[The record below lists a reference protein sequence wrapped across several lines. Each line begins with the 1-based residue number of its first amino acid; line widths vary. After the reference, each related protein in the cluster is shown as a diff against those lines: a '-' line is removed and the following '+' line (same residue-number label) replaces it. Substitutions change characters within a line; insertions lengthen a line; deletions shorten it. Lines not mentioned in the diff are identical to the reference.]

1 MRSHTLLR
9 GPSRHYQYQLSSLI
23 KRQQTAPKL
32 QRSRMSAATSGKGS
46 LPHQMR
52 TAAEPRQNRLYNV
65 RLSHIEQ
72 VNPCVR
78 LLQLT
83 IPPEVQ
89 NPDDSSYQESDQ
101 ESQPPPQP
109 LTFLPGQWLDVH
121 IPSISNAGGF
131 SITSTPADA
140 QVLPSLANQDSDAV
154 QAIVN
159 NDATGLPPLNPDGRP
174 PYVELAVRA
183 APSNPASAWLWK
195 PAEEILGSELAI
207 RVGGSFVWPPSGVR
221 LGDVRNV
228 VFIAGGVGINP
239 LISMLSHLNNDDEA
253 TTTLRHPSLNIR
265 FLYSTK
271 LPQPDKA
278 TTPTTNPEKRL
289 DQILFLSRL
298 REIVNIQ
305 SQLRRLRIALDL
317 FITDLDD
324 DTRGVSFDDLR
335 IHGRRINADDL
346 RAAAISEDGTI
357 EPEKTVCYVCGPPG
371 MTDDIVGKLEG
382 LLGGGERV
390 FYEKWW

>member
-1 MRSHTLLR
+1 
-9 GPSRHYQYQLSSLI
+9 
-23 KRQQTAPKL
+23 
-32 QRSRMSAATSGKGS
+32 MSAATSGKGS

-72 VNPCVR
+72 ASPCVR

-83 IPPEVQ
+83 LPPEVQ
-89 NPDDSSYQESDQ
+89 NPEDNCQESDQ
-101 ESQPPPQP
+101 ETQPQP

-140 QVLPSLANQDSDAV
+140 QVLPPLIEAAVEAIANDEP
-154 QAIVN
+154 
-159 NDATGLPPLNPDGRP
+159 GLPPPNPGGRP
-174 PYVELAVRA
+174 PYVELAVRE

-195 PAEEILGSELAI
+195 PADEILGSELSI

-221 LGDVRNV
+221 LDAIRNV
-228 VFIAGGVGINP
+228 VFVAGGVGINP

-253 TTTLRHPSLNIR
+253 TTTLRHPSFKIH

-271 LPQPDKA
+271 LPEGA
-278 TTPTTNPEKRL
+278 TTTAATSTESL
-289 DQILFLSRL
+289 ESVLGQILFLSRL
-298 REIVNIQ
+298 RQIVSIQ
-305 SQLRRLRIALDL
+305 SQLRRLRITLDL
-317 FITDLDD
+317 FITNLDD
-324 DTRGVSFDDLR
+324 DKSSPLLKHPFDDMR
-335 IHGRRINADDL
+335 IHGRRINPQDL
-346 RAAAISEDGTI
+346 RAATSKDDGESEPS
-357 EPEKTVCYVCGPPG
+357 ETVCYVCGPPG
-371 MTDDIVGKLEG
+371 MTDDMVKGLDG
-382 LLGGGERV
+382 LLGSSERV